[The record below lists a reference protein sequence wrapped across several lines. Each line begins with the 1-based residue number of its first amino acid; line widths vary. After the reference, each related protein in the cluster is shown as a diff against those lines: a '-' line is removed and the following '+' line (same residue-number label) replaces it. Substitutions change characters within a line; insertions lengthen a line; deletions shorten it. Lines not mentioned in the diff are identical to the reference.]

1 MSNKSFFG
9 KPPAGVDP
17 KKLQGALIVIEGMDS
32 SGRST
37 HINNLIPWLEQKGY
51 SVVSTGL
58 KRSLLVSEELETAKN
73 GNVLS
78 PRTMSLFY
86 ATDFYDQLENNIL
99 PALNAGC
106 VVLADRYIFSLM
118 IRDIVRGAEK
128 EWVSSLYQMAL
139 IPDAVF
145 YLDTSIKT
153 LIDRTLASH
162 PTLDYWESGMDLGY
176 SRDWFDS
183 MIKYQNRVKKE
194 FVNIRNGYKFDI
206 VNANR
211 TVKVVNLELRA
222 KIEKVLA
229 ECMK

>member
-1 MSNKSFFG
+1 M
-9 KPPAGVDP
+9 
-17 KKLQGALIVIEGMDS
+17 
-32 SGRST
+32 
-37 HINNLIPWLEQKGY
+37 
-51 SVVSTGL
+51 

-139 IPDAVF
+139 VPDAVF

-153 LIDRTLASH
+153 LIDRTMSSH
-162 PTLDYWESGMDLGY
+162 PTLDYWESGMDLGF

-211 TVKVVNLELRA
+211 GIKVVNLELRA
-222 KIEKVLA
+222 KIEKVLS
-229 ECMK
+229 ERMK

>member
-1 MSNKSFFG
+1 VKKNFFG

-37 HINNLIPWLEQKGY
+37 HINNLVPWLEQKGY

-86 ATDFYDQLENNIL
+86 ATDFYDQLENNII

-106 VVLADRYIFSLM
+106 VVLADRYIFTMM

-145 YLDTSIKT
+145 FLDISIKT
-153 LIDRTLASH
+153 LVDRTLRSN
-162 PTLDYWESGMDLGY
+162 PTLDYWESGMDMGF

-194 FVNIRNGYKFDI
+194 FMNISKDYNFDI

-211 TVKVVNLELRA
+211 TAKSVGLELRA
-222 KIEKVLA
+222 KIEKVI
-229 ECMK
+229 EEVMK